1 MFESFKTICY
11 VPLIVFAL
19 GWGLAQIMYFA
30 WKKELP
36 ADGYNDQLLSSTLR
50 GISNIL
56 LAGAGNVVMLLAG
69 IYLGRYARWLMLG
82 MCLVLIM
89 LNVARLGAAIQFS
102 MEKLA
107 GTRYHIFRMMVLPYA
122 VRLACYLIGAC
133 WMVYVFV
140 IAGLF

>member
-19 GWGLAQIMYFA
+19 GWGLAQVMYFV

-36 ADGYNDQLLSSTLR
+36 DGEYNDHLLSSTLR

-56 LAGAGNVVMLLAG
+56 LAGVGNVVMLLAG

-82 MCLVLIM
+82 MCFVLIM

-107 GTRYHIFRMMVLPYA
+107 DTRYHIFRMMVLPYA